1 MNFSSPLPAPAPEP
15 PQEPTPADIRRWK
28 RHLAN
33 ERVEERVY
41 RSLAA
46 KRTGVDREILLS
58 LADAERRHQDHW
70 IAHLGDHANE
80 PARPSLNIQVLALM
94 ARLFGSIFV
103 LALAQQAETRSPYKK
118 ERGATARMA
127 ADEQVHAEV
136 VRALAAKSR
145 SRMSGN
151 FRAAV
156 FGANDGL
163 VSNVALVLGVGAAGV
178 ASKFILLT
186 GLSGLLAGAL
196 SMAAGEFISVRS
208 QHELIEADNPAPQ
221 ARDALSRLDI
231 NANEL
236 ALVFR
241 ARGMEP
247 PEAEHAARTAISKAS
262 SSHAATFLPDSI
274 TSPDAG
280 NLGTPCGAACSSFTF
295 FATGALIPILPY
307 ILGMSGVTAMVVSA
321 TLVGVALLL
330 TGGAVGVLSGRA
342 PTRRAFRQLLIGYG
356 AATVTIVLGLLFGT
370 VTG

>member
-1 MNFSSPLPAPAPEP
+1 MNVPIDSA
-15 PQEPTPADIRRWK
+15 QPTAREIRRWK
-28 RHLAN
+28 KYLAN

-41 RSLAA
+41 RSLAV
-46 KRTGVDREILLS
+46 KRTGVDREILLG

-70 IAHLGDHANE
+70 IARLGDHASDR
-80 PARPSLNIQVLALM
+80 ARPSLGIAILAVM

-103 LALAQQAETRSPYKK
+103 LALAQQAETQSPY
-118 ERGATARMA
+118 ERETGATPQMA

-178 ASKFILLT
+178 QPRIILLT
-186 GLSGLLAGAL
+186 GVSGLLAGAL
-196 SMAAGEFISVRS
+196 SMAAGEFISVSS
-208 QHELIEADNPAPQ
+208 QRELIEAGNPDPQ
-221 ARDALSRLDI
+221 ATDALSSLDI
-231 NANEL
+231 DANEL

-247 PEAEHAARTAISKAS
+247 DEAENAARTAIAKAS
-262 SSHAATFLPDSI
+262 AQREATFLPDSM
-274 TSPDAG
+274 TETDPEE
-280 NLGTPCGAACSSFTF
+280 LGTPLGAAASSFLF
-295 FATGALIPILPY
+295 FAVGALIPILPY
-307 ILGMSGVTAMVVSA
+307 VFGVSGIAAMVISA
-321 TLVGVALLL
+321 ALVGIALLF
-330 TGGAVGVLSGRA
+330 TGGAVGVLSGKS
-342 PTRRAFRQLLIGYG
+342 PTPRAFRQLFIGYG
-356 AATVTIVLGLLFGT
+356 AAGVTIVLGLLFGT